1 MIRFVLLITF
11 LGFLLPSCK
20 AQKKFVH
27 PGILH
32 TKADLEQIRA
42 VVKRKE
48 QPAYG
53 SFLLLREN
61 KLADANYRMQG
72 PFEAIARDGDFR
84 YTKRPM
90 EEDFGA
96 VYLNTLMWIC
106 TGEEAYARKA
116 LEILSAYAEK
126 LKLIPE
132 TNDGP
137 LLAGIEGYQIVYAAE
152 ILQYTYNGM
161 TTTCTQK
168 IKNMMSQVFLPVM
181 EKFFNTLPYTNGNWG
196 ALINKTYMATAIYL
210 DDADCYQKA
219 LDFYLN
225 GWDNGTIRHY
235 ISGRTGQIQ
244 ESGRDQV
251 HSMMG
256 VGALVTTCEL
266 AWKQGDDLY
275 SALDNRLLKG
285 MEYLAK
291 YNLGLEVPF
300 ETWIDVTGKY
310 SSWTAIS
317 EQGRGRVIP
326 IYVLPYHH
334 YVHRKQMCMPYT
346 EKMIKKQSPEGYDG
360 CHPGFGELL
369 LSNY

>member
-1 MIRFVLLITF
+1 MTRLALLITS
-11 LGFLLPSCK
+11 LWFLLFPCK
-20 AQKKFVH
+20 AQRRFTH

-32 TKADLEQIRA
+32 TKADLEQIKRA
-42 VVKRKE
+42 VKE
-48 QPAYG
+48 KEKPAYS
-53 SFLLLREN
+53 SFLLLCEN
-61 KLADANYRMQG
+61 KLADADYRMQG
-72 PFEAIARDGDFR
+72 PFDVIARDGDFR

-96 VYLNTLMWIC
+96 AYLNALMWIC
-106 TGEEAYARKA
+106 TDEEAHARKT
-116 LEILSAYAEK
+116 LEILTAYAEK
-126 LKLIPE
+126 LKLIPD

-152 ILQYTYNGM
+152 ILQYTYDGM
-161 TTTCTQK
+161 TAACTQK
-168 IKNMMSQVFLPVM
+168 IKNMMNRVFLPVM
-181 EKFFNTLPYTNGNWG
+181 EKFFDTLPYTNGNWG
-196 ALINKTYMATAIYL
+196 ALINKTYMAIAIYL
-210 DDADCYQKA
+210 DNADRYQRA

-235 ISGRTGQIQ
+235 VSGKTGQIQ

-256 VGALVTTCEL
+256 VGALATTCEL

-334 YVHRKQMCMPYT
+334 YVHRKQMRMPYT
-346 EKMIKKQSPEGYDG
+346 QKMIKKQSPEGYDG

-369 LSNY
+369 HK